1 MLPDRRHL
9 LPIVLALLSLAVG
22 LTLLS
27 QSTSLAIHGRYIQ
40 LPALLLIVYGL
51 VVIWWH
57 MQRAI
62 SVFEVRTAR
71 AVYRALRGR
80 YSRMR

>member
-9 LPIVLALLSLAVG
+9 LPILLALLSILVG
-22 LTLLS
+22 LALLS
-27 QSTSLAIHGRYIQ
+27 QGVGLAIHGRYIE

-51 VVIWWH
+51 VVMWWH
-57 MQRAI
+57 LQRSI

-71 AVYRALRGR
+71 AVHRALRG
-80 YSRMR
+80 YSRRTR